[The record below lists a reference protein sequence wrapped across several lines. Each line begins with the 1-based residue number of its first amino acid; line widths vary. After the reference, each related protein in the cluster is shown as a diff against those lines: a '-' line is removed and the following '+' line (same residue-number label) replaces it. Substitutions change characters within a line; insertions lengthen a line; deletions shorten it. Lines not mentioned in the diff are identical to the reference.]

1 MSNLNIKTTPHL
13 RVLAFFFFFFLKIIA
28 TTILQCNCK
37 KQKLGKLKAVEIG
50 SRQCTKPQT
59 LIYVHTSTTYALHAW
74 DAYYTGDALC

>member
-13 RVLAFFFFFFLKIIA
+13 RVLAFFFLKIIA

-37 KQKLGKLKAVEIG
+37 KQKQKLGKLKAVEIG